1 MRQGKCLRCKKAFRW
16 QRPIPLQKV
25 RCPDC
30 GGRLKRT
37 SHRLRKFPW
46 EELLWLQ

>member
-30 GGRLKRT
+30 GGRLKWT
-37 SHRLRKFPW
+37 SHRLRTFPW